1 MKEENYLND
10 QNQGAPLKEFKLTA
24 EKVSAF
30 SGKKTTDQILRDL
43 LSEIKVIEFRTYLNL
58 PKDEN
63 LQQKHII
70 VGVVKNLLKIAET
83 NRWNLVR
90 AYDYVYIYNGAYWV
104 KLEKEEM
111 KSLLGKAAIAM
122 GCPDYNADHFEFKEK
137 LLKQFLTEGH
147 FQPPI
152 TKSNKILINLE
163 NGTFEIFGNNCR
175 LREFDPAD
183 FLTYQLPF
191 EYNPDA
197 SCPLFDT
204 FLLKVLTEEASRMV
218 LQEYSGYIFTDLNLE
233 KILMLT
239 GSGSNG
245 KSVFYNILCALIGEE
260 SLLTFPLG
268 LFEHEYN
275 RAKLVGKKLNFTS
288 EKGNDLS
295 PDLIKKLASCES
307 MQARE
312 PHGKS
317 FSFKPDARHIISTN
331 EFPKLTEQTEAFYRR
346 FEIVSFDVRIT
357 EEEKDIDLANKI
369 TSTEL
374 PGVFNWLMIGLYRII
389 ENKKFTRSE
398 KSELALARFKFNSDS
413 VAQFIDDAKLIK
425 SSTKKETI
433 KDLFPRYKSFC
444 IDNAFRPVA
453 VNTFSTRLRNLG
465 FEDKRM
471 TGGDAAFFME
481 TDFSRD

>member
-1 MKEENYLND
+1 MKEEKYPND
-10 QNQGAPLKEFKLTA
+10 ENQGAPLKEFKLTP

-43 LSEIKVIEFRTYLNL
+43 LSEIKVIDFRTYLNL

-191 EYNPDA
+191 EYL
-197 SCPLFDT
+197 S
-204 FLLKVLTEEASRMV
+204 
-218 LQEYSGYIFTDLNLE
+218 
-233 KILMLT
+233 
-239 GSGSNG
+239 
-245 KSVFYNILCALIGEE
+245 LI
-260 SLLTFPLG
+260 
-268 LFEHEYN
+268 HI
-275 RAKLVGKKLNFTS
+275 S
-288 EKGNDLS
+288 E
-295 PDLIKKLASCES
+295 P
-307 MQARE
+307 
-312 PHGKS
+312 
-317 FSFKPDARHIISTN
+317 
-331 EFPKLTEQTEAFYRR
+331 
-346 FEIVSFDVRIT
+346 
-357 EEEKDIDLANKI
+357 
-369 TSTEL
+369 
-374 PGVFNWLMIGLYRII
+374 
-389 ENKKFTRSE
+389 TR
-398 KSELALARFKFNSDS
+398 
-413 VAQFIDDAKLIK
+413 
-425 SSTKKETI
+425 
-433 KDLFPRYKSFC
+433 PY
-444 IDNAFRPVA
+444 
-453 VNTFSTRLRNLG
+453 
-465 FEDKRM
+465 
-471 TGGDAAFFME
+471 
-481 TDFSRD
+481 

>member
-1 MKEENYLND
+1 
-10 QNQGAPLKEFKLTA
+10 
-24 EKVSAF
+24 
-30 SGKKTTDQILRDL
+30 
-43 LSEIKVIEFRTYLNL
+43 
-58 PKDEN
+58 
-63 LQQKHII
+63 
-70 VGVVKNLLKIAET
+70 
-83 NRWNLVR
+83 
-90 AYDYVYIYNGAYWV
+90 
-104 KLEKEEM
+104 
-111 KSLLGKAAIAM
+111 
-122 GCPDYNADHFEFKEK
+122 
-137 LLKQFLTEGH
+137 
-147 FQPPI
+147 
-152 TKSNKILINLE
+152 
-163 NGTFEIFGNNCR
+163 
-175 LREFDPAD
+175 
-183 FLTYQLPF
+183 
-191 EYNPDA
+191 
-197 SCPLFDT
+197 
-204 FLLKVLTEEASRMV
+204 
-218 LQEYSGYIFTDLNLE
+218 
-233 KILMLT
+233 MLT
-239 GSGSNG
+239 GSESNG

-357 EEEKDIDLANKI
+357 EQEKDIDLANKI

-413 VAQFIDDAKLIK
+413 VAQFTDDAKLIK
-425 SSTKKETI
+425 STTKKETI
-433 KDLFPRYKSFC
+433 KELFPRYKSFC

-453 VNTFSTRLRNLG
+453 VNTFSNRLKNLG
-465 FEDKRM
+465 FEDTRI